1 MCFYINPLG
10 GGWISPEE
18 LEKYTQ
24 QLADEQGVDFLSIN
38 KENLF
43 YDGQIVD
50 LHLTTEEKQE
60 RKAVKKALRKEE
72 RKRRTQERQYRKN

>member
-1 MCFYINPLG
+1 MKIQKIYFK
-10 GGWISPEE
+10 EE
-18 LEKYTQ
+18 LS
-24 QLADEQGVDFLSIN
+24 LSIN

-60 RKAVKKALRKEE
+60 RKAVKKVIEI
-72 RKRRTQERQYRKN
+72 QEFT